1 MKEDMA
7 HPERTERQL
16 KIESLEREI
25 SDLDLQA
32 QRASSPATY
41 DWLTHR
47 IDRLAVENLKLRQ
60 QEEQDREN
68 EVRIS
73 ARESEDLRQRR
84 SHLGRGPWITAL
96 LCILIGIGIGS
107 LATIILGVILAPLV
121 IAWTKGKNQ
130 MEEVRE
136 TPHPPQRY

>member
-1 MKEDMA
+1 MKEAMA

-32 QRASSPATY
+32 RGASSPATY

-60 QEEQDREN
+60 QEEQEREN
-68 EVRIS
+68 QIYAS
-73 ARESEDLRQRR
+73 ARDSEDLRQQRR
-84 SHLGRGPWITAL
+84 HLGRGPWISAV
-96 LCILIGIGIGS
+96 LCIVIGIAIGS
-107 LATIILGVILAPLV
+107 LATVILGAILAPLV
-121 IAWTKGKNQ
+121 IAWTKGKNR
-130 MEEVRE
+130 MEEDRE
-136 TPHPPQRY
+136 TIRPPQHY

>member
-16 KIESLEREI
+16 KIERLEREI

-41 DWLTHR
+41 DWLSHR

-60 QEEQDREN
+60 QEEEWQEDQA
-68 EVRIS
+68 VVF
-73 ARESEDLRQRR
+73 ARDSESLRKQR
-84 SHLGRGPWITAL
+84 GRLRGGPWLTAL
-96 LCILIGIGIGS
+96 LCVLVGIVIGS
-107 LATIILGVILAPLV
+107 LAMVILGVIIAPLIIV
-121 IAWTKGKNQ
+121 WTRGKIR
-130 MEEVRE
+130 MEENE
-136 TPHPPQRY
+136 KTAHSPEHY